1 MHGIAQVIFLI
12 AGCVALAMVLP
23 IPVVFGIACLV
34 AVLAPTA
41 PSRPKAPK
49 IKDEF
54 DL

>member
-12 AGCVALAMVLP
+12 AGSIALATVLP
-23 IPVVFGIACLV
+23 LPAVFGIACLV

-41 PSRPKAPK
+41 PSKPKAPK
-49 IKDEF
+49 VKDEF